1 MTGEKK
7 IMHKKDFRKG
17 EDARQKFKEI
27 LRDCS
32 IMLMVMIWATIFS
45 FMVDKA
51 SINNGNIFSIYML
64 AIILIAFRTEKYI
77 FSVMSSIITILL
89 INYFFTAPY
98 SAFDFT
104 LKGYPISFLTL
115 FVIAIVA
122 STITAKFK
130 KQVNLTLESQRKEKE
145 ALEEKQEVMVESEKE
160 KMRGNLLRAIS
171 HDLRTPLTAIL
182 GSASVIRD
190 SENMSRETITELAD
204 GIYNDS
210 SWLIRMVENL
220 LYVTRISG
228 EGTKL
233 KKTDEV
239 VEEIIGEA
247 VVRVKH
253 KHPEADI
260 KIKIPDDVLIVP
272 MDSMLIEQVLIN
284 LIENSLKYAEDNG
297 RVWVDVWKKD
307 NRAYFKVSDKG
318 KGISKDMMKNLFSMG
333 KANQANHN
341 SRGMGIGLCLCKS
354 IINSHGGNIEAENNE
369 YGGASFTFWL
379 NIEE

>member
-1 MTGEKK
+1 MQKEHF
-7 IMHKKDFRKG
+7 HKNEETHRKL
-17 EDARQKFKEI
+17 REI
-27 LRDCS
+27 LKDSS
-32 IMLMVMIWATIFS
+32 IMLMVMIWATIFA

-64 AIILIAFRTEKYI
+64 AIIFIAFRTEKYI
-77 FSVMSSIITILL
+77 FSVMSSIITVLL

-115 FVIAIVA
+115 FIIAILA
-122 STITAKFK
+122 SVITAKFK
-130 KQVNLTLESQRKEKE
+130 KQVNLTIESQRKEKE
-145 ALEEKQEVMVESEKE
+145 ALEEKQEVIVESEKE

-190 SENMSRETITELAD
+190 SENISEETIKELAD

-210 SWLIRMVENL
+210 NWLIRMVENL

-233 KKTDEV
+233 KKAEEV
-239 VEEIIGEA
+239 VEEIVGEA
-247 VVRVKH
+247 VGRVKH
-253 KHPEADI
+253 KYPEADI
-260 KIKIPDDVLIVP
+260 KIKIPDELLIVP

-284 LIENSLKYAEDNG
+284 LIENSLKYAEDNS
-297 RVWVDVWKKD
+297 RVWVDVWENDGKV
-307 NRAYFKVSDKG
+307 YFKVSDRG
-318 KGISKDMMKNLFSMG
+318 KGIPESMMKNLFNMG
-333 KANQANHN
+333 KANQDTRN

>member
-1 MTGEKK
+1 MQKEYF
-7 IMHKKDFRKG
+7 HKNEEIHRKL
-17 EDARQKFKEI
+17 REI
-27 LRDCS
+27 LKDSS
-32 IMLMVMIWATIFS
+32 IMLMVMIWATIFA
-45 FMVDKA
+45 FMVDEA

-64 AIILIAFRTEKYI
+64 AIIFIAFRTEKYI
-77 FSVMSSIITILL
+77 FSVMSSIITVLL

-115 FVIAIVA
+115 FIIAILA
-122 STITAKFK
+122 SVITAKFK

-145 ALEEKQEVMVESEKE
+145 ALEEKQEVIVESEKE

-190 SENMSRETITELAD
+190 SENISEETIKELAD

-210 SWLIRMVENL
+210 NWLIRMVENL

-233 KKTDEV
+233 KKAEEV
-239 VEEIIGEA
+239 VEEIVGEA
-247 VVRVKH
+247 VGRVKH
-253 KHPEADI
+253 KYPEADI
-260 KIKIPDDVLIVP
+260 KIKIPDELLIVP

-284 LIENSLKYAEDNG
+284 LIENSLKYAEDNS
-297 RVWVDVWKKD
+297 RVWVDVWENDGKV
-307 NRAYFKVSDKG
+307 YFKVSDRG
-318 KGISKDMMKNLFSMG
+318 KGIPESMMKNLFNMG
-333 KANQANHN
+333 KANQDTRN

>member
-1 MTGEKK
+1 MQKEHF
-7 IMHKKDFRKG
+7 HKNEETHRKL
-17 EDARQKFKEI
+17 REI
-27 LRDCS
+27 LKDSS
-32 IMLMVMIWATIFS
+32 IMLMVMIWATIFA

-64 AIILIAFRTEKYI
+64 AIIFIAFRTEKYI
-77 FSVMSSIITILL
+77 FSVMSSIITVLL

-115 FVIAIVA
+115 FIIAILA
-122 STITAKFK
+122 SVITAKFK

-145 ALEEKQEVMVESEKE
+145 ALEEKQEVIVESEKE

-190 SENMSRETITELAD
+190 SENISEETIKELAD

-210 SWLIRMVENL
+210 NWLIRMVENL

-228 EGTKL
+228 EGKKL
-233 KKTDEV
+233 KKAEEV
-239 VEEIIGEA
+239 VEEIVGEA
-247 VVRVKH
+247 VGRVKH
-253 KHPEADI
+253 KYPEADI
-260 KIKIPDDVLIVP
+260 KIKIPDELLIVP

-284 LIENSLKYAEDNG
+284 LIENSLKYAEDNS
-297 RVWVDVWKKD
+297 RVWVDVWENDGKV
-307 NRAYFKVSDKG
+307 YFKVSDRG
-318 KGISKDMMKNLFSMG
+318 KGIPESMMKNLFNMG
-333 KANQANHN
+333 KANQDTRN

>member
-1 MTGEKK
+1 MQKEHF
-7 IMHKKDFRKG
+7 HKNKETHRKL
-17 EDARQKFKEI
+17 REI
-27 LRDCS
+27 LKDSS
-32 IMLMVMIWATIFS
+32 IMLMVMIWATIFA

-64 AIILIAFRTEKYI
+64 AIIFIAFRTEKYI
-77 FSVMSSIITILL
+77 FSVMSSIITVLL

-115 FVIAIVA
+115 FIIAILA
-122 STITAKFK
+122 SMITAKFK

-145 ALEEKQEVMVESEKE
+145 ALEEKQEVIVESEKE

-190 SENMSRETITELAD
+190 SENISEETIKELAD

-210 SWLIRMVENL
+210 NWLIRMVENL

-233 KKTDEV
+233 KKAEEV
-239 VEEIIGEA
+239 VEEIVGEA
-247 VVRVKH
+247 VGRVKH
-253 KHPEADI
+253 KYPEADI

-284 LIENSLKYAEDNG
+284 LIENSLKYAEDNS
-297 RVWVDVWKKD
+297 RVWVDVWENDGKV
-307 NRAYFKVSDKG
+307 YFKVSDRG
-318 KGISKDMMKNLFSMG
+318 KGIPESMMKNLFNMG
-333 KANQANHN
+333 KANQDTRN

>member
-1 MTGEKK
+1 MQKEHF
-7 IMHKKDFRKG
+7 HKNEETHRKL
-17 EDARQKFKEI
+17 REI
-27 LRDCS
+27 LKDSS
-32 IMLMVMIWATIFS
+32 IMLMVMIWATIFA

-64 AIILIAFRTEKYI
+64 AIIFIAFRTEKYI
-77 FSVMSSIITILL
+77 FSVMSSIITVLL

-115 FVIAIVA
+115 FVIAILA
-122 STITAKFK
+122 SMITAKFK

-145 ALEEKQEVMVESEKE
+145 ALEQKQEVIVESEKE

-190 SENMSRETITELAD
+190 SENISEETIKELAD

-210 SWLIRMVENL
+210 NWLIRMVENL

-233 KKTDEV
+233 KKAEEV
-239 VEEIIGEA
+239 VEEIVGEA
-247 VVRVKH
+247 VGRVKH
-253 KHPEADI
+253 KYPEADI

-284 LIENSLKYAEDNG
+284 LIENSLKYAEDNS
-297 RVWVDVWKKD
+297 RVWVDVWENDGKV
-307 NRAYFKVSDKG
+307 YFKVSDRG
-318 KGISKDMMKNLFSMG
+318 KGIPESMMKNLFNMG
-333 KANQANHN
+333 KANQDTRN

>member
-1 MTGEKK
+1 MQKEHF
-7 IMHKKDFRKG
+7 HKNEETHRKL
-17 EDARQKFKEI
+17 REI
-27 LRDCS
+27 LKDSS
-32 IMLMVMIWATIFS
+32 IMLMVMIWATIFA

-64 AIILIAFRTEKYI
+64 AIIFIAFRTEKYI
-77 FSVMSSIITILL
+77 FSVMSSIITVLL

-115 FVIAIVA
+115 FIIAILA
-122 STITAKFK
+122 SVITAKFK

-145 ALEEKQEVMVESEKE
+145 ALEEKQEIIVESEKE

-190 SENMSRETITELAD
+190 SENISEETIKELAD

-210 SWLIRMVENL
+210 NWLIRMVENL

-228 EGTKL
+228 EGKKL
-233 KKTDEV
+233 KKAEEV
-239 VEEIIGEA
+239 VEEIVGEA
-247 VVRVKH
+247 VGRVKH
-253 KHPEADI
+253 KYPEADI
-260 KIKIPDDVLIVP
+260 KIKIPDELLIVP

-284 LIENSLKYAEDNG
+284 LIENSLKYAEDNS
-297 RVWVDVWKKD
+297 RVWVDVWENDGKV
-307 NRAYFKVSDKG
+307 YFKVSDRG
-318 KGISKDMMKNLFSMG
+318 KGIPESMMKNLFNMG
-333 KANQANHN
+333 KANQDTRN

>member
-1 MTGEKK
+1 MQKEHF
-7 IMHKKDFRKG
+7 HKNKETHRKL
-17 EDARQKFKEI
+17 REI
-27 LRDCS
+27 LKDSS
-32 IMLMVMIWATIFS
+32 IMLMVMIWATIFA

-64 AIILIAFRTEKYI
+64 AIIFIAFRTEKYI
-77 FSVMSSIITILL
+77 FSVMSSIITVLL
-89 INYFFTAPY
+89 INYFFTAPF
-98 SAFDFT
+98 SVFDFT

-115 FVIAIVA
+115 FIIAILA
-122 STITAKFK
+122 SMITAKFK

-145 ALEEKQEVMVESEKE
+145 ALEEKQEVIVESEKE

-190 SENMSRETITELAD
+190 SENISEETVKELAD

-210 SWLIRMVENL
+210 NWLIRMVENL

-233 KKTDEV
+233 KKAEEV
-239 VEEIIGEA
+239 VEEIVGEA
-247 VVRVKH
+247 VGRVKH
-253 KHPEADI
+253 KYPEADI

-284 LIENSLKYAEDNG
+284 LIENSLKYAEDNS
-297 RVWVDVWKKD
+297 RVWVDVWENDGKV
-307 NRAYFKVSDKG
+307 YFKVSDRG
-318 KGISKDMMKNLFSMG
+318 KGIPESMMKNLFNMG
-333 KANQANHN
+333 KANQDTRN

>member
-1 MTGEKK
+1 MQKEHF
-7 IMHKKDFRKG
+7 HKN
-17 EDARQKFKEI
+17 EETHQKLREI
-27 LRDCS
+27 LKDSS
-32 IMLMVMIWATIFS
+32 IMLMVMIWATIFA

-64 AIILIAFRTEKYI
+64 AIIFIAFRTEKYI
-77 FSVMSSIITILL
+77 FSVMSSIITVLL

-115 FVIAIVA
+115 FVIAILA
-122 STITAKFK
+122 SMMTAKFK

-145 ALEEKQEVMVESEKE
+145 ALEQKQEVIVESEKE

-190 SENMSRETITELAD
+190 SENISEETVKELAD

-210 SWLIRMVENL
+210 NWLIRMVENL

-239 VEEIIGEA
+239 VEEIVGEA
-247 VVRVKH
+247 VGRVKH
-253 KHPEADI
+253 KYPEADI

-297 RVWVDVWKKD
+297 RVWVDVWEND
-307 NRAYFKVSDKG
+307 SRAYFKVSDRG
-318 KGISKDMMKNLFSMG
+318 KGIPESMMKNLFIMG
-333 KANQANHN
+333 KAYQDTHN

>member
-1 MTGEKK
+1 MQKEHF
-7 IMHKKDFRKG
+7 HKNEETHRKL
-17 EDARQKFKEI
+17 REI
-27 LRDCS
+27 LKDSS
-32 IMLMVMIWATIFS
+32 IMLMVMIWATIFA

-64 AIILIAFRTEKYI
+64 AIIFIAFRTEKYI
-77 FSVMSSIITILL
+77 FSVMSSIITVLL

-104 LKGYPISFLTL
+104 LKGYSISFLTL
-115 FVIAIVA
+115 FIIAILA
-122 STITAKFK
+122 SVITAKFK

-145 ALEEKQEVMVESEKE
+145 ALEEKQEVIVESEKE

-190 SENMSRETITELAD
+190 SENISEETIKELAD

-210 SWLIRMVENL
+210 NWLIRMVENL

-233 KKTDEV
+233 KKAEEV
-239 VEEIIGEA
+239 VEEIVGEA
-247 VVRVKH
+247 VGRVKH
-253 KHPEADI
+253 KYPEADI
-260 KIKIPDDVLIVP
+260 KIKIPDELLIVP

-284 LIENSLKYAEDNG
+284 LIENSLKYAEDNS
-297 RVWVDVWKKD
+297 RVWVDVWENDGKV
-307 NRAYFKVSDKG
+307 YFKVSDRG
-318 KGISKDMMKNLFSMG
+318 KGIPESMMKNLFNMG
-333 KANQANHN
+333 KANQDTRN

>member
-1 MTGEKK
+1 MQKEHF
-7 IMHKKDFRKG
+7 HKNEETHRKL
-17 EDARQKFKEI
+17 REI
-27 LRDCS
+27 LKDSS
-32 IMLMVMIWATIFS
+32 IMLMVMIWATIFA

-64 AIILIAFRTEKYI
+64 AIIFIAFRTEKYI
-77 FSVMSSIITILL
+77 FSVMSSIITVLL

-115 FVIAIVA
+115 FIIAILA
-122 STITAKFK
+122 SMITAKFK

-145 ALEEKQEVMVESEKE
+145 ALEEKQEVIVESEKE

-190 SENMSRETITELAD
+190 SENISEETIKELAD

-210 SWLIRMVENL
+210 NWLIRMVENL

-233 KKTDEV
+233 KKAEEV
-239 VEEIIGEA
+239 VEEIVGEA
-247 VVRVKH
+247 VGRVKH
-253 KHPEADI
+253 KYPEADI
-260 KIKIPDDVLIVP
+260 KIKIPDELLIVP

-284 LIENSLKYAEDNG
+284 LIENSLKYAEDNS
-297 RVWVDVWKKD
+297 RVWVDVWENDGKV
-307 NRAYFKVSDKG
+307 YFKVSDRG
-318 KGISKDMMKNLFSMG
+318 KGIPESMMKNLFNMG
-333 KANQANHN
+333 KANQDTRN

>member
-1 MTGEKK
+1 MQKEHF
-7 IMHKKDFRKG
+7 HKNEETHRKL
-17 EDARQKFKEI
+17 REI
-27 LRDCS
+27 LKDSS
-32 IMLMVMIWATIFS
+32 IMLMVMIWATIFA

-64 AIILIAFRTEKYI
+64 AIIFIAFRTEKYI
-77 FSVMSSIITILL
+77 FSVMSSIIMVLL

-115 FVIAIVA
+115 FIIAILA
-122 STITAKFK
+122 SVITAKFK

-145 ALEEKQEVMVESEKE
+145 ALEEKQEIIVESEKE

-190 SENMSRETITELAD
+190 SENISEETIKELAD

-210 SWLIRMVENL
+210 NWLIRMVENL

-233 KKTDEV
+233 KKAEEV
-239 VEEIIGEA
+239 VEEIVGEA
-247 VVRVKH
+247 VGRVKH
-253 KHPEADI
+253 KYPEADI
-260 KIKIPDDVLIVP
+260 KIKIPDELLIVP

-284 LIENSLKYAEDNG
+284 LIENSLKYAEDNS
-297 RVWVDVWKKD
+297 RVWVDVWENDGKV
-307 NRAYFKVSDKG
+307 YFKVSDRG
-318 KGISKDMMKNLFSMG
+318 KGIPESMMKNLFNMG
-333 KANQANHN
+333 KANQDTRN

>member
-1 MTGEKK
+1 MQKEHF
-7 IMHKKDFRKG
+7 HKNEETHRKL
-17 EDARQKFKEI
+17 REI
-27 LRDCS
+27 LKDSS
-32 IMLMVMIWATIFS
+32 IMLMVMIWATIFA

-64 AIILIAFRTEKYI
+64 AIIFIAFRTEKYI
-77 FSVMSSIITILL
+77 FSVMSSIITVLL

-115 FVIAIVA
+115 FIIAILA
-122 STITAKFK
+122 SVITAKFK

-145 ALEEKQEVMVESEKE
+145 ALEEKQEVIVESEKE

-190 SENMSRETITELAD
+190 SENISEETIKELAD

-210 SWLIRMVENL
+210 NWLIRMVENL

-233 KKTDEV
+233 KKAEEV
-239 VEEIIGEA
+239 VEEIVGEA
-247 VVRVKH
+247 VGRVKH
-253 KHPEADI
+253 KYPEADI
-260 KIKIPDDVLIVP
+260 KIKIPDELLIVP

-284 LIENSLKYAEDNG
+284 LIENSLKYAEDNS
-297 RVWVDVWKKD
+297 RVWVDVWENDGKV
-307 NRAYFKVSDKG
+307 YFKVSDRG
-318 KGISKDMMKNLFSMG
+318 KGIPESMMKNLFNMG
-333 KANQANHN
+333 KANQDTRN

>member
-1 MTGEKK
+1 MQKEHF
-7 IMHKKDFRKG
+7 HKNEETHRKL
-17 EDARQKFKEI
+17 REI
-27 LRDCS
+27 LKDSS
-32 IMLMVMIWATIFS
+32 IMLMVMIWATIFA

-64 AIILIAFRTEKYI
+64 AIIFIAFRTEKYI
-77 FSVMSSIITILL
+77 FSVMSSIITVLL

-115 FVIAIVA
+115 FIIAILA
-122 STITAKFK
+122 SVITAKFK

-145 ALEEKQEVMVESEKE
+145 ALEEKQEIIVESEKE

-190 SENMSRETITELAD
+190 SENISEETIKELAD

-210 SWLIRMVENL
+210 NWLIRMVENL

-233 KKTDEV
+233 KKAEEV
-239 VEEIIGEA
+239 VEEIVGEA
-247 VVRVKH
+247 VGRVKH
-253 KHPEADI
+253 KYPEADI
-260 KIKIPDDVLIVP
+260 KIKIPDELLIVP

-284 LIENSLKYAEDNG
+284 LIENSLKYAEDNS
-297 RVWVDVWKKD
+297 RVWVDVWENDGKV
-307 NRAYFKVSDKG
+307 YFKVSDRG
-318 KGISKDMMKNLFSMG
+318 KGIPESMMKNLFNMG
-333 KANQANHN
+333 KANQDTRN

>member
-1 MTGEKK
+1 MQKEHF
-7 IMHKKDFRKG
+7 HKNEETHRKL
-17 EDARQKFKEI
+17 REI
-27 LRDCS
+27 LKDSS
-32 IMLMVMIWATIFS
+32 IMLMVMIWATIFA

-64 AIILIAFRTEKYI
+64 AIIFIAFRTEKYI
-77 FSVMSSIITILL
+77 FSVMSSIITVLL
-89 INYFFTAPY
+89 INYFFTAPF
-98 SAFDFT
+98 SVFDFT

-115 FVIAIVA
+115 FIIAILA
-122 STITAKFK
+122 SMITAKFK

-145 ALEEKQEVMVESEKE
+145 ALEEKQEVIVESEKE

-190 SENMSRETITELAD
+190 SENISEETIKELAD

-210 SWLIRMVENL
+210 NWLIRMVENL

-233 KKTDEV
+233 KKAEEV
-239 VEEIIGEA
+239 VEEIVGEA
-247 VVRVKH
+247 VGRVKH
-253 KHPEADI
+253 KYPEADI
-260 KIKIPDDVLIVP
+260 KIKIPDELLIVP

-284 LIENSLKYAEDNG
+284 LIENSLKYAEDNS
-297 RVWVDVWKKD
+297 RVWVDVWENDGKV
-307 NRAYFKVSDKG
+307 YFKVSDRG
-318 KGISKDMMKNLFSMG
+318 KGIPESMMKNLFNMG
-333 KANQANHN
+333 KANQDTRN

>member
-1 MTGEKK
+1 MQKEHF
-7 IMHKKDFRKG
+7 HKNEETHRKL
-17 EDARQKFKEI
+17 REI
-27 LRDCS
+27 LKDSS
-32 IMLMVMIWATIFS
+32 IMLMVMIWATIFA

-64 AIILIAFRTEKYI
+64 AIIFIAFRTEKYI
-77 FSVMSSIITILL
+77 FSVMSSIITVLL

-115 FVIAIVA
+115 FVIAILA
-122 STITAKFK
+122 SMITAKFK

-145 ALEEKQEVMVESEKE
+145 ALEEKQEVIVESEKE

-190 SENMSRETITELAD
+190 SENISEETIKELAD

-210 SWLIRMVENL
+210 NWLIRMVENL

-233 KKTDEV
+233 KKAEEV
-239 VEEIIGEA
+239 VEEIVGEA
-247 VVRVKH
+247 VGRVKH
-253 KHPEADI
+253 KYPEADI

-284 LIENSLKYAEDNG
+284 LIENSLKYAEDNS
-297 RVWVDVWKKD
+297 RVWVDVWENDGKV
-307 NRAYFKVSDKG
+307 YFKVSDRG
-318 KGISKDMMKNLFSMG
+318 KGIPESMMKNLFNMG
-333 KANQANHN
+333 KANQDTRN

>member
-1 MTGEKK
+1 MQKEHF
-7 IMHKKDFRKG
+7 HKNEETHRKL
-17 EDARQKFKEI
+17 REI
-27 LRDCS
+27 LKDSS
-32 IMLMVMIWATIFS
+32 IMLMVMIWATIFA

-64 AIILIAFRTEKYI
+64 AIIFIAFRTEKYI
-77 FSVMSSIITILL
+77 FSVMSSIITVLL

-115 FVIAIVA
+115 FIIAILA
-122 STITAKFK
+122 SVITAKFK

-145 ALEEKQEVMVESEKE
+145 ALEENQEVIVESEKE

-190 SENMSRETITELAD
+190 SENISEETIKELAD

-210 SWLIRMVENL
+210 NWLIRMVENL

-233 KKTDEV
+233 KKAEEV
-239 VEEIIGEA
+239 VEEIVGEA
-247 VVRVKH
+247 VGRVKH
-253 KHPEADI
+253 KYPEADI
-260 KIKIPDDVLIVP
+260 KIKIPDELLIVP

-284 LIENSLKYAEDNG
+284 LIENSLKYAEDNS
-297 RVWVDVWKKD
+297 RVWVDVWENDGKV
-307 NRAYFKVSDKG
+307 YFKVSDRG
-318 KGISKDMMKNLFSMG
+318 KGIPESMMKNLFNMG
-333 KANQANHN
+333 KANQDTRN

>member
-1 MTGEKK
+1 MQKEHF
-7 IMHKKDFRKG
+7 HKNEEIHRKL
-17 EDARQKFKEI
+17 REI
-27 LRDCS
+27 LKDSS
-32 IMLMVMIWATIFS
+32 IMLMVMIWATIFA

-64 AIILIAFRTEKYI
+64 AIIFIAFRTEKYI
-77 FSVMSSIITILL
+77 FSVMSSIITVLL

-115 FVIAIVA
+115 FIIAILA
-122 STITAKFK
+122 SVITAKFK

-145 ALEEKQEVMVESEKE
+145 ALEEKQEVIVESEKE

-190 SENMSRETITELAD
+190 SENISEETIKELAD

-210 SWLIRMVENL
+210 NWLIRMVENL

-233 KKTDEV
+233 KKAEEV
-239 VEEIIGEA
+239 VEEIVGEA
-247 VVRVKH
+247 VGRVKH
-253 KHPEADI
+253 KYPEADI
-260 KIKIPDDVLIVP
+260 KIKIPDELLIVP

-284 LIENSLKYAEDNG
+284 LIENSLKYAEDNS
-297 RVWVDVWKKD
+297 RVWVDVWENDGKV
-307 NRAYFKVSDKG
+307 YFKVSDRG
-318 KGISKDMMKNLFSMG
+318 KGIPESMMKNLFNMG
-333 KANQANHN
+333 KANQDTRN

>member
-1 MTGEKK
+1 MQKEHF
-7 IMHKKDFRKG
+7 HKNKETHRKL
-17 EDARQKFKEI
+17 REI
-27 LRDCS
+27 LKDSS
-32 IMLMVMIWATIFS
+32 IMLMVMIWATIFA

-64 AIILIAFRTEKYI
+64 AIIFIAFRTEKYI
-77 FSVMSSIITILL
+77 FSVMSSIITVLL
-89 INYFFTAPY
+89 INYFFTAPF
-98 SAFDFT
+98 SVFDFT

-115 FVIAIVA
+115 FIIAILA
-122 STITAKFK
+122 SMITAKFK

-145 ALEEKQEVMVESEKE
+145 ALEEKQEVIVESEKE

-190 SENMSRETITELAD
+190 SENISEETIKELAD

-210 SWLIRMVENL
+210 NWLIRMVENL

-233 KKTDEV
+233 KKAEEV
-239 VEEIIGEA
+239 VEEIVGEA
-247 VVRVKH
+247 VGRVKH
-253 KHPEADI
+253 KYPEADI
-260 KIKIPDDVLIVP
+260 KIKIPDELLIVP

-284 LIENSLKYAEDNG
+284 LIENSLKYAEDNS
-297 RVWVDVWKKD
+297 RVWVDVWENDGKV
-307 NRAYFKVSDKG
+307 YFKVSDRG
-318 KGISKDMMKNLFSMG
+318 KGIPESMMKNLFNMG
-333 KANQANHN
+333 KANQDTRN

>member
-1 MTGEKK
+1 MQKEYF
-7 IMHKKDFRKG
+7 HKNEEIHRKL
-17 EDARQKFKEI
+17 REI
-27 LRDCS
+27 LKDSS
-32 IMLMVMIWATIFS
+32 IMLMVMIWATIFA
-45 FMVDKA
+45 FMVDEA

-64 AIILIAFRTEKYI
+64 AIIFIAFRTEKYI
-77 FSVMSSIITILL
+77 FSVMSSIITVLL

-115 FVIAIVA
+115 FIIAILA
-122 STITAKFK
+122 SVITAKFK

-145 ALEEKQEVMVESEKE
+145 ALEEKQEVIVESEKE

-190 SENMSRETITELAD
+190 SENISEETIKELAD

-210 SWLIRMVENL
+210 NWLIRMVENL

-233 KKTDEV
+233 KKAEEV
-239 VEEIIGEA
+239 VEEIVGEA
-247 VVRVKH
+247 VGRVKH
-253 KHPEADI
+253 KYPEADI
-260 KIKIPDDVLIVP
+260 KIKIPNELLIVP

-284 LIENSLKYAEDNG
+284 LIENSLKYAEDNS
-297 RVWVDVWKKD
+297 RVWVDVWENDGKV
-307 NRAYFKVSDKG
+307 YFKVSDRG
-318 KGISKDMMKNLFSMG
+318 KGIPESMMKNLFNMG
-333 KANQANHN
+333 KANQDTRN

>member
-1 MTGEKK
+1 MQKEHF
-7 IMHKKDFRKG
+7 HKNEETHRKL
-17 EDARQKFKEI
+17 REI
-27 LRDCS
+27 LKDSS
-32 IMLMVMIWATIFS
+32 IMLMVMIWATIFA

-64 AIILIAFRTEKYI
+64 AIIFIAFRTEKYI
-77 FSVMSSIITILL
+77 FSVMSSIIMVLL

-115 FVIAIVA
+115 FIIAILA
-122 STITAKFK
+122 SVITAKFK

-145 ALEEKQEVMVESEKE
+145 ALEEKQEVIVESEKE

-190 SENMSRETITELAD
+190 SENISEETIKELAD

-210 SWLIRMVENL
+210 NWLIRMVENL

-228 EGTKL
+228 EGKKL
-233 KKTDEV
+233 KKAEEV
-239 VEEIIGEA
+239 VEEIVGEA
-247 VVRVKH
+247 VGRVKH
-253 KHPEADI
+253 KYPEADI
-260 KIKIPDDVLIVP
+260 KIKIPDELLIVP

-284 LIENSLKYAEDNG
+284 LIENSLKYAEDNS
-297 RVWVDVWKKD
+297 RVWVDVWENDGKV
-307 NRAYFKVSDKG
+307 YFKVSDRG
-318 KGISKDMMKNLFSMG
+318 KGIPESMMKNLFNMG
-333 KANQANHN
+333 KANQDTRN

>member
-1 MTGEKK
+1 MQKEHF
-7 IMHKKDFRKG
+7 HKNEETHRKL
-17 EDARQKFKEI
+17 REI
-27 LRDCS
+27 LKDSS
-32 IMLMVMIWATIFS
+32 IMLMVMIWATIFA

-64 AIILIAFRTEKYI
+64 AIIFIAFRTEKYI
-77 FSVMSSIITILL
+77 FSVMSSIITVLL

-115 FVIAIVA
+115 FIIAILA
-122 STITAKFK
+122 SVITAKFK

-145 ALEEKQEVMVESEKE
+145 ALEEKQEVIVESEKE

-190 SENMSRETITELAD
+190 SENISEETIKELAD

-210 SWLIRMVENL
+210 NWLIRMVENL

-233 KKTDEV
+233 KKAEEV
-239 VEEIIGEA
+239 VEEIVGEA
-247 VVRVKH
+247 VGRVKH
-253 KHPEADI
+253 KYPEADI
-260 KIKIPDDVLIVP
+260 KIKIPDELLIVP

-297 RVWVDVWKKD
+297 RVWIDVWEND
-307 NRAYFKVSDKG
+307 SRAYFKVSDRG
-318 KGISKDMMKNLFSMG
+318 KGIPESMMKNLFNMG
-333 KANQANHN
+333 KANQDTHN

>member
-1 MTGEKK
+1 MQKEHF
-7 IMHKKDFRKG
+7 HKNEETHRKL
-17 EDARQKFKEI
+17 REI
-27 LRDCS
+27 LKDSS
-32 IMLMVMIWATIFS
+32 IMLMVMIWATIFA

-64 AIILIAFRTEKYI
+64 AIIFIAFRTEKYI
-77 FSVMSSIITILL
+77 FSVMSSIIMVLL

-115 FVIAIVA
+115 FIIAILA
-122 STITAKFK
+122 SVITAKFK

-145 ALEEKQEVMVESEKE
+145 ALEEKQEVIVESEKE

-190 SENMSRETITELAD
+190 SENISEETIKELAD

-210 SWLIRMVENL
+210 NWLIRMVENL

-233 KKTDEV
+233 KKAEEV
-239 VEEIIGEA
+239 VEEIVGEA
-247 VVRVKH
+247 VGRVKH
-253 KHPEADI
+253 KYPEADI
-260 KIKIPDDVLIVP
+260 KIKIPDELLIVP

-284 LIENSLKYAEDNG
+284 LIENSLKYAEDNS
-297 RVWVDVWKKD
+297 RVWVDVWENDGKV
-307 NRAYFKVSDKG
+307 YFKVSDRG
-318 KGISKDMMKNLFSMG
+318 KGIPESMMKNLFNMG
-333 KANQANHN
+333 KANQDTRN

>member
-1 MTGEKK
+1 MQKEHF
-7 IMHKKDFRKG
+7 HKNEETHRKL
-17 EDARQKFKEI
+17 REI
-27 LRDCS
+27 LKDSS
-32 IMLMVMIWATIFS
+32 IMLMVMIWATIFA

-64 AIILIAFRTEKYI
+64 AIIFIAFRTEKYI
-77 FSVMSSIITILL
+77 FSVMSSIITVLL

-115 FVIAIVA
+115 FIIAILA
-122 STITAKFK
+122 SMITAKFK

-145 ALEEKQEVMVESEKE
+145 ALEEKQEVIVESEKE

-190 SENMSRETITELAD
+190 SENISEETVKELAD

-210 SWLIRMVENL
+210 NWLIRMVENL

-233 KKTDEV
+233 KKAEEV
-239 VEEIIGEA
+239 VEEIVGEA
-247 VVRVKH
+247 VGRVKH
-253 KHPEADI
+253 KYPEADI
-260 KIKIPDDVLIVP
+260 KIKIPDELLIVP

-284 LIENSLKYAEDNG
+284 LIENSLKYAEDNS
-297 RVWVDVWKKD
+297 RVWVDVWENDGKV
-307 NRAYFKVSDKG
+307 YFKVSDRG
-318 KGISKDMMKNLFSMG
+318 KGIPESMMKNLFNMG
-333 KANQANHN
+333 KANQDTRN

>member
-1 MTGEKK
+1 MQKEHF
-7 IMHKKDFRKG
+7 HKNEETHRKL
-17 EDARQKFKEI
+17 REI
-27 LRDCS
+27 LKDSS
-32 IMLMVMIWATIFS
+32 IMLMVMIWATIFA

-64 AIILIAFRTEKYI
+64 AIIFIAFRTEKYI
-77 FSVMSSIITILL
+77 FSVMSSIITVLL

-115 FVIAIVA
+115 FIIAILA
-122 STITAKFK
+122 SVITAKFK
-130 KQVNLTLESQRKEKE
+130 KQVNLTIESQRKEKE
-145 ALEEKQEVMVESEKE
+145 ALKEKQEVIVESEKE

-190 SENMSRETITELAD
+190 SENISEETIKELAD

-210 SWLIRMVENL
+210 NWLIRMVENL

-233 KKTDEV
+233 KKAEEV
-239 VEEIIGEA
+239 VEEIVGEA
-247 VVRVKH
+247 VGRVKH
-253 KHPEADI
+253 KYPEADI
-260 KIKIPDDVLIVP
+260 KIKIPDELLIVP

-284 LIENSLKYAEDNG
+284 LIENSLKYAEDNS
-297 RVWVDVWKKD
+297 RVWVDVWENDGKV
-307 NRAYFKVSDKG
+307 YFKVSDRG
-318 KGISKDMMKNLFSMG
+318 KGIPESMMKNLFNMG
-333 KANQANHN
+333 KANQDTRN

>member
-1 MTGEKK
+1 MQKK
-7 IMHKKDFRKG
+7 HFHKN
-17 EDARQKFKEI
+17 EDTHQKLREI
-27 LRDCS
+27 LKDSS
-32 IMLMVMIWATIFS
+32 IMLMVMIWATIFA

-51 SINNGNIFSIYML
+51 SINNGNIFSIYVL
-64 AIILIAFRTEKYI
+64 AIVFIAFRTEKYI
-77 FSVMSSIITILL
+77 FSVMSSVITVLL

-115 FVIAIVA
+115 FVIAILA

-130 KQVNLTLESQRKEKE
+130 QQVNLTLESQRKEKE
-145 ALEEKQEVMVESEKE
+145 ALEEKQEVIVESEKE

-190 SENMSRETITELAD
+190 SENISEETIKELAD

-210 SWLIRMVENL
+210 NWLIRMVENL

-233 KKTDEV
+233 KKTEEV
-239 VEEIIGEA
+239 VEEIVGEA
-247 VVRVKH
+247 VVRVKN

-260 KIKIPDDVLIVP
+260 KIKIPEELLIVP

-297 RVWVDVWKKD
+297 RVWIDIWEED
-307 NRAYFKVSDKG
+307 NRAYFRVSDRG
-318 KGISKDMMKNLFSMG
+318 KGIPESMMKNLFNMG
-333 KANQANHN
+333 KANQDTHN

>member
-1 MTGEKK
+1 MQKEHF
-7 IMHKKDFRKG
+7 HKNEETHRKL
-17 EDARQKFKEI
+17 REI
-27 LRDCS
+27 LKDSS
-32 IMLMVMIWATIFS
+32 IMLMVMIWATIFA

-64 AIILIAFRTEKYI
+64 AIIFIAFRTEKYI
-77 FSVMSSIITILL
+77 FSVMSSIITVLL

-115 FVIAIVA
+115 FIIAILA
-122 STITAKFK
+122 SVITAKFK

-145 ALEEKQEVMVESEKE
+145 ALEEKQEVIVESEKE

-190 SENMSRETITELAD
+190 SENISEETIKELAD

-210 SWLIRMVENL
+210 NWLIRMVENL

-233 KKTDEV
+233 KKAEEV
-239 VEEIIGEA
+239 VEEIVGEA
-247 VVRVKH
+247 VGRVKH
-253 KHPEADI
+253 KYPEADI
-260 KIKIPDDVLIVP
+260 KIKIPDELLIVP

-284 LIENSLKYAEDNG
+284 LIENSLKYAEDNS
-297 RVWVDVWKKD
+297 RVWVDVWENDGKV
-307 NRAYFKVSDKG
+307 YFKVSDRG
-318 KGISKDMMKNLFSMG
+318 KGIPESMMKNLFNMG
-333 KANQANHN
+333 KANQDTRN

-369 YGGASFTFWL
+369 YGGASFMFWL

>member
-1 MTGEKK
+1 MQKEHF
-7 IMHKKDFRKG
+7 HKN
-17 EDARQKFKEI
+17 EETHQKLREI
-27 LRDCS
+27 LKDSS
-32 IMLMVMIWATIFS
+32 IMLMVMIWATIFA

-64 AIILIAFRTEKYI
+64 AIIFIAFRTEKYI

-115 FVIAIVA
+115 FVIAILA
-122 STITAKFK
+122 SMITAKFK

-145 ALEEKQEVMVESEKE
+145 ALEQKQEVIVESEKE

-190 SENMSRETITELAD
+190 SENISEETIKELAD

-239 VEEIIGEA
+239 VEEIVGEA
-247 VVRVKH
+247 VGRVKH
-253 KHPEADI
+253 KYPEADI

-297 RVWVDVWKKD
+297 RVWIDVWEND
-307 NRAYFKVSDKG
+307 SRAYFKVSDRG
-318 KGISKDMMKNLFSMG
+318 KGIPESMMKNLFNMG
-333 KANQANHN
+333 KANQDTHN

>member
-1 MTGEKK
+1 MQKEHF
-7 IMHKKDFRKG
+7 HKNEETHRKL
-17 EDARQKFKEI
+17 KEI
-27 LRDCS
+27 LKDSS
-32 IMLMVMIWATIFS
+32 IMLMVMIWATIFA

-64 AIILIAFRTEKYI
+64 AIIFIAFRTEKYI
-77 FSVMSSIITILL
+77 FSVMSSIITVLL
-89 INYFFTAPY
+89 INYFFTAPF
-98 SAFDFT
+98 SVFDFT

-115 FVIAIVA
+115 FIIAILA
-122 STITAKFK
+122 SMITAKFK

-145 ALEEKQEVMVESEKE
+145 ALEEKQEVIVESEKE

-190 SENMSRETITELAD
+190 SENISEETIKELAD

-210 SWLIRMVENL
+210 NWLIRMVENL

-233 KKTDEV
+233 KKAEEV
-239 VEEIIGEA
+239 VEEIVGEA
-247 VVRVKH
+247 VGRVKH
-253 KHPEADI
+253 KYPEADI
-260 KIKIPDDVLIVP
+260 KIKIPDELLIVP

-284 LIENSLKYAEDNG
+284 LIENSLKYAEDNS
-297 RVWVDVWKKD
+297 RVWVDVWENDGKV
-307 NRAYFKVSDKG
+307 YFKVSDRG
-318 KGISKDMMKNLFSMG
+318 KGIPESMMKNLFNMG
-333 KANQANHN
+333 KANQDTRN

>member
-1 MTGEKK
+1 MQKEHF
-7 IMHKKDFRKG
+7 HKNEETHRKLREILKDF
-17 EDARQKFKEI
+17 
-27 LRDCS
+27 S
-32 IMLMVMIWATIFS
+32 IMLMVMIWATIFA

-64 AIILIAFRTEKYI
+64 AIIFIAFRTEKYI
-77 FSVMSSIITILL
+77 FSVMSSIITVLL

-115 FVIAIVA
+115 FIIAILA
-122 STITAKFK
+122 SMITAKFK

-145 ALEEKQEVMVESEKE
+145 ALEEKQEVIVESEKE

-190 SENMSRETITELAD
+190 SENISEETVKELAD

-210 SWLIRMVENL
+210 NWLIRMVENL

-233 KKTDEV
+233 KKAEEV
-239 VEEIIGEA
+239 VEEIVGEA
-247 VVRVKH
+247 VGRVKH
-253 KHPEADI
+253 KYPEADI
-260 KIKIPDDVLIVP
+260 KIKIPDELLIVP

-284 LIENSLKYAEDNG
+284 LIENSLKYAEDNS
-297 RVWVDVWKKD
+297 RVWVDVWENDGKV
-307 NRAYFKVSDKG
+307 YFKVSDRG
-318 KGISKDMMKNLFSMG
+318 KGIPESMMKNLFNMG
-333 KANQANHN
+333 KANQDTRN

>member
-1 MTGEKK
+1 MQKEHF
-7 IMHKKDFRKG
+7 HKN
-17 EDARQKFKEI
+17 EETHQKLREI
-27 LRDCS
+27 LKDSS
-32 IMLMVMIWATIFS
+32 IMLMVMIWATIFA

-64 AIILIAFRTEKYI
+64 AIIFIAFRTEKYI
-77 FSVMSSIITILL
+77 FSVMSSIITVLL

-115 FVIAIVA
+115 FVIAILA
-122 STITAKFK
+122 SMMTAKFK

-145 ALEEKQEVMVESEKE
+145 ALEQKQEVIVESEKE

-190 SENMSRETITELAD
+190 SENISEETVKELAD

-210 SWLIRMVENL
+210 NWLIRMVENL

-239 VEEIIGEA
+239 VEEIVGEA
-247 VVRVKH
+247 VGRVKH
-253 KHPEADI
+253 KYPEADI

-297 RVWVDVWKKD
+297 RVWVDVWEND
-307 NRAYFKVSDKG
+307 SRAYFKVSDRG
-318 KGISKDMMKNLFSMG
+318 KGIPESMMKNLFNMG
-333 KANQANHN
+333 KANQDTHN

>member
-1 MTGEKK
+1 MQKEHF
-7 IMHKKDFRKG
+7 HKNEETHRKL
-17 EDARQKFKEI
+17 REI
-27 LRDCS
+27 LKDSS
-32 IMLMVMIWATIFS
+32 IMLMVMIWATIFA

-64 AIILIAFRTEKYI
+64 AIIFIAFRTEKYI
-77 FSVMSSIITILL
+77 FSVMSSIITVLL

-115 FVIAIVA
+115 FIIAILA
-122 STITAKFK
+122 SMITAKFK

-145 ALEEKQEVMVESEKE
+145 ALEEKQEVIVESEKE

-190 SENMSRETITELAD
+190 SENISEETVKELAD

-210 SWLIRMVENL
+210 NWLIRMVENL

-233 KKTDEV
+233 KKAEEV
-239 VEEIIGEA
+239 VEEIVGEA
-247 VVRVKH
+247 VGRVKH
-253 KHPEADI
+253 KYPEADI

-284 LIENSLKYAEDNG
+284 LIENSLKYAEDNS
-297 RVWVDVWKKD
+297 RVWVDVWENDGKV
-307 NRAYFKVSDKG
+307 YFKVSDRG
-318 KGISKDMMKNLFSMG
+318 KGIPESMMKNLFNMG
-333 KANQANHN
+333 KANQDTHN

>member
-1 MTGEKK
+1 MQKEHF
-7 IMHKKDFRKG
+7 HKNEETHRKL
-17 EDARQKFKEI
+17 REI
-27 LRDCS
+27 LKDSS
-32 IMLMVMIWATIFS
+32 IMLMVMIWATIFA

-64 AIILIAFRTEKYI
+64 AIIFIAFRTEKYI
-77 FSVMSSIITILL
+77 FSVMSSIITVLL

-115 FVIAIVA
+115 FVIAILA
-122 STITAKFK
+122 SMITAKFK

-145 ALEEKQEVMVESEKE
+145 ALEEKQEVIVESEKE

-190 SENMSRETITELAD
+190 SENISEETVKELAD

-210 SWLIRMVENL
+210 NWLIRMVENL

-233 KKTDEV
+233 KKAEEV
-239 VEEIIGEA
+239 VEEIVGEA
-247 VVRVKH
+247 VGRVKH
-253 KHPEADI
+253 KYPEADI
-260 KIKIPDDVLIVP
+260 KIKIPDELLIVP

-284 LIENSLKYAEDNG
+284 LIENSLKYAEDNS
-297 RVWVDVWKKD
+297 RVWVDVWENDGKV
-307 NRAYFKVSDKG
+307 YFKVSDRG
-318 KGISKDMMKNLFSMG
+318 KGIPESMMKNLFNMG
-333 KANQANHN
+333 KANQDTRN

>member
-1 MTGEKK
+1 MQKEHF
-7 IMHKKDFRKG
+7 HKNKETHRKL
-17 EDARQKFKEI
+17 REI
-27 LRDCS
+27 LKDSS
-32 IMLMVMIWATIFS
+32 IMLMVMIWATIFA

-64 AIILIAFRTEKYI
+64 AIIFIAFRTEKYI
-77 FSVMSSIITILL
+77 FSVMSSIITVLL

-115 FVIAIVA
+115 FIIAILA
-122 STITAKFK
+122 SMITAKFK

-145 ALEEKQEVMVESEKE
+145 ALEEKQEVIVESEKE

-190 SENMSRETITELAD
+190 SENISEETIKELAD

-210 SWLIRMVENL
+210 NWLIRMVENL

-233 KKTDEV
+233 KKAEEV
-239 VEEIIGEA
+239 VEEIVGEA
-247 VVRVKH
+247 VGRVKH
-253 KHPEADI
+253 KYPEADI

-284 LIENSLKYAEDNG
+284 LIENSLKYAEDNS
-297 RVWVDVWKKD
+297 RVWDT
-307 NRAYFKVSDKG
+307 R
-318 KGISKDMMKNLFSMG
+318 
-333 KANQANHN
+333 N

>member
-1 MTGEKK
+1 MQKEHF
-7 IMHKKDFRKG
+7 HKNEETHRKL
-17 EDARQKFKEI
+17 REI
-27 LRDCS
+27 LKDSS
-32 IMLMVMIWATIFS
+32 IMLMVMIWATIFA

-64 AIILIAFRTEKYI
+64 AIIFIAFRTEKYI
-77 FSVMSSIITILL
+77 FSVMSSIITVLL

-115 FVIAIVA
+115 FIIAILA
-122 STITAKFK
+122 SVITAKFK

-145 ALEEKQEVMVESEKE
+145 ALEEKQEVIVESEKE

-190 SENMSRETITELAD
+190 SENISEETIKELAD

-210 SWLIRMVENL
+210 NWLIRMVENL

-233 KKTDEV
+233 KKAEEV
-239 VEEIIGEA
+239 VEEIVGEA
-247 VVRVKH
+247 VGRVKH
-253 KHPEADI
+253 KYPEADI
-260 KIKIPDDVLIVP
+260 KIKIPDELLIVP

-284 LIENSLKYAEDNG
+284 LIENSLKYAEDNS
-297 RVWVDVWKKD
+297 RVWVDVWENYGKV
-307 NRAYFKVSDKG
+307 YFKVSDRG
-318 KGISKDMMKNLFSMG
+318 KGIPESMMKNLFNMG
-333 KANQANHN
+333 KANQDTRN

>member
-1 MTGEKK
+1 MQKEHF
-7 IMHKKDFRKG
+7 HKNEETHRKL
-17 EDARQKFKEI
+17 REI
-27 LRDCS
+27 LKDSS
-32 IMLMVMIWATIFS
+32 IMLMVMIWATIFA

-64 AIILIAFRTEKYI
+64 AIIFIAFRTEKYI
-77 FSVMSSIITILL
+77 FSVMSSIITVLL

-115 FVIAIVA
+115 FIIAILA
-122 STITAKFK
+122 SVITAKFK

-145 ALEEKQEVMVESEKE
+145 ALEEKQEVIVESEKE

-190 SENMSRETITELAD
+190 SENISEETIKELAD

-210 SWLIRMVENL
+210 NWLIRMVENL

-233 KKTDEV
+233 KKAEEV
-239 VEEIIGEA
+239 VEEIVGEA
-247 VVRVKH
+247 VGRVKH
-253 KHPEADI
+253 KYPEADI

-284 LIENSLKYAEDNG
+284 LIENSLKYAEDNS
-297 RVWVDVWKKD
+297 RVWVDVWENDGKV
-307 NRAYFKVSDKG
+307 YFKVSDRG
-318 KGISKDMMKNLFSMG
+318 KGIPESMMKNLFNMG
-333 KANQANHN
+333 KANQDTRN

>member
-1 MTGEKK
+1 MQKEHF
-7 IMHKKDFRKG
+7 HKNEETHRKL
-17 EDARQKFKEI
+17 KEI
-27 LRDCS
+27 LKDSS
-32 IMLMVMIWATIFS
+32 IMLMVMIWATIFA

-64 AIILIAFRTEKYI
+64 AIIFIAFRTEKYI
-77 FSVMSSIITILL
+77 FSVMSSIITVLL

-115 FVIAIVA
+115 FVIAILA
-122 STITAKFK
+122 SMITAKFK

-145 ALEEKQEVMVESEKE
+145 ALEEKQEVIVESEKE

-190 SENMSRETITELAD
+190 SENISEETIKELAD

-210 SWLIRMVENL
+210 NWLIRMVENL

-233 KKTDEV
+233 KKAEEV
-239 VEEIIGEA
+239 VEEIVGEA
-247 VVRVKH
+247 VGRVKH
-253 KHPEADI
+253 KYPEADI

-284 LIENSLKYAEDNG
+284 LIENSLKYAEDNS
-297 RVWVDVWKKD
+297 RVWVDVWENDGKV
-307 NRAYFKVSDKG
+307 YFKVSDRG
-318 KGISKDMMKNLFSMG
+318 KGIPESMMKNLFNMG
-333 KANQANHN
+333 KANQDTRN

>member
-1 MTGEKK
+1 
-7 IMHKKDFRKG
+7 
-17 EDARQKFKEI
+17 
-27 LRDCS
+27 
-32 IMLMVMIWATIFS
+32 MLMVMIWATIFA

-64 AIILIAFRTEKYI
+64 AIIFIAFRTEKYI
-77 FSVMSSIITILL
+77 FSVMSSIITVLL

-115 FVIAIVA
+115 FIIAILA
-122 STITAKFK
+122 SVITAKFK

-145 ALEEKQEVMVESEKE
+145 ALEEKQEVIVESEKE

-190 SENMSRETITELAD
+190 SENISEETIKELAD

-210 SWLIRMVENL
+210 NWLIRMVENL

-228 EGTKL
+228 EGKKL
-233 KKTDEV
+233 KKAEEV
-239 VEEIIGEA
+239 VEEIVGEA
-247 VVRVKH
+247 VGRVKH
-253 KHPEADI
+253 KYPEADI
-260 KIKIPDDVLIVP
+260 KIKIPDELLIVP

-284 LIENSLKYAEDNG
+284 LIENSLKYAEDNS
-297 RVWVDVWKKD
+297 RVWVDVWENDGKV
-307 NRAYFKVSDKG
+307 YFKVSDRG
-318 KGISKDMMKNLFSMG
+318 KGIPESMMKNLFNMG
-333 KANQANHN
+333 KANQDTRN